1 MKPIFLPLCLCLTVF
16 PAFAGIS
23 FLSPDINSRNEVLF
37 SVQADLPGQDVYKSL
52 FLKNIDTGKLEQ
64 LTFFP
69 EAMET
74 LNDGTIL
81 QIRNRFGTG
90 RYDTKSN
97 SFSWIDDYRPFY
109 AGGAVAFG
117 MLQNVA
123 PSPDGHWQVSI
134 EPLTAARGRLVIYDA
149 TKGMRCIIS
158 DSIERGE
165 IPVSWSPDSSVLLYS
180 YNNTLYFA
188 RPEAFF
194 SSSSVDERYR
204 TIGTGTIRNVSWFSS
219 SRLLY
224 VSGTS
229 VYRIQSSELFARS
242 LYSPLIGI
250 GELAGKLPCLFDGT
264 SDSLCASPDGTG
276 VLFTRNG
283 RNIYYCP
290 LEGDDYV
297 SATRPALLPYLL
309 LPGNTATLSFVWTQD
324 GIPAIFSEAVEDGK
338 KVMKAWKMTDIDG
351 GKIFV
356 PLSIPSGVN
365 SVSLSSD
372 GSQIAFR
379 TNGGVLVYSASNWKE
394 TASWKDEQVM
404 SIAWGDSS
412 NLYIGGRET
421 VRIWNCKTGSSSV
434 LLLSS
439 VNTYGWDE
447 QGTTIIGDTSSLGR
461 FSFTG
466 GMKWVPSASLKMRP
480 AASTNMAWRM
490 YLDSGKGYFGN
501 MLYARAATNPG
512 GTKAMIEEPSVKTVV
527 SPKETAT
534 SADQADVFSHGSR
547 IGLKQIALV
556 FDAMDTLDG
565 LPEILNIL
573 DRYKIKATFFINGE
587 FIRQHPAAVNE
598 IVKAGHQ
605 TASLFFTTW
614 DLSGTQYRIDEDF
627 ISRGLSRNEDD
638 FFNATGQE
646 LTLLWH
652 APFYVSS
659 SMIINAGKTAG
670 YRYVSGDITVLDW
683 VTREQSLRLPGIYRS
698 AAELVEQIV
707 ASVRPGSIVPI
718 RIGKVAGER
727 SDYLYE
733 KTDLVVNALIEAGYG
748 IVTVDTLI
756 NNMQK

>member
-1 MKPIFLPLCLCLTVF
+1 MCLCLSVF

-23 FLSPDINSRNEVLF
+23 FLSPDINGKNEVLF
-37 SVQADLPGQDVYKSL
+37 TVQSDLPGQDVYKTL
-52 FLKNIDTGKLEQ
+52 FSKNVDTGKMEQ

-69 EAMET
+69 ESMES
-74 LNDGTIL
+74 LSNGTIL
-81 QIRNRFGTG
+81 QLRNRFGTG
-90 RYDTKSN
+90 RYDTSSG

-109 AGGAVAFG
+109 SGGAVAFG

-134 EPLTAARGRLVIYDA
+134 EPLTASRGRLVIFDA
-149 TKGMRCIIS
+149 TKGMRFIIS
-158 DSIERGE
+158 ESVERGV
-165 IPVSWSPDSSVLLYS
+165 IPVSWSPDSTVLIYS

-188 RPEAFF
+188 RPESFF

-204 TIGTGTIRNVSWFSS
+204 TLGSGTIRNVSWFSS

-224 VSGTS
+224 VSGSS

-250 GELAGKLPCLFDGT
+250 GELAGKLPGIFDPA

-276 VLFTRNG
+276 VLFTQNG

-290 LEGDDYV
+290 LEGDDYI
-297 SATRPALLPYLL
+297 STTRPALLPYLL
-309 LPGNTATLSFVWTQD
+309 LPGNTSSLSFVWTQD
-324 GIPAIFSEAVEDGK
+324 GIPAIFTESVEDGK
-338 KVMKAWKMTDIDG
+338 KVMKAWQMSDIGG

-356 PLSIPSGVN
+356 PLAIPSGIH
-365 SVSLSSD
+365 SVSMSPD
-372 GSQIAFR
+372 GSLIAFR
-379 TNGGVLVYSASNWKE
+379 TAQGVLVYGTADWKE
-394 TASWKDEQVM
+394 TASWKDETVM

-421 VRIWNCKTGSSSV
+421 VRKWNCKTGISSV

-439 VNTYGWDE
+439 VNAYAWDE
-447 QGTTIIGDTSSLGR
+447 QGTTILGDTSSLGR

-466 GMKWVPSASLKMRP
+466 NMKWTPAASGKMRP
-480 AASTNMAWRM
+480 AAATNPSWRM

-501 MLYARAATNPG
+501 MLYARSATNPG
-512 GTKAMIEEPSVKTVV
+512 GTKAMIEEPSPKTVV
-527 SPKETAT
+527 SPKETAS
-534 SADQADVFSHGSR
+534 SAGQTDIFSHGSR
-547 IGLKQIALV
+547 VGLKQIALV
-556 FDAMDTLDG
+556 FDAMDSLDG
-565 LPEILNIL
+565 LPEILSIL
-573 DRYKIKATFFINGE
+573 DRYRIKATFFINGE

-605 TASLFFTTW
+605 SASLFFTTW

-627 ISRGLSRNEDD
+627 IARGLSRNEDD
-638 FFNATGQE
+638 FYNATGQE

-659 SMIINAGKTAG
+659 PMILNAGRTAG
-670 YRYVSGDITVLDW
+670 YRYVSGDVTVLDW
-683 VTREQSLRLPGIYRS
+683 VTREQDARMPGIYRS
-698 AAELVEQIV
+698 ASQLVDQIV
-707 ASVRPGSIVPI
+707 ASVRPGSIVPV
-718 RIGKVAGER
+718 RIGKVADR

-733 KTDLVVNALIEAGYG
+733 KTDLLVNAFIEAGYS